1 MLFSRQEMI
10 RRIGLLRSAKLMFD
24 LLAAV
29 LFLWQGWGWLPLL
42 LLGADVAMLWL
53 LYPRLSQKQPVVA
66 VLTTLLL
73 AGLLVLAALYDRPNL
88 APPLLAF
95 TVPLP
100 AAAAVALGSGIAVL
114 AAAGLATVVT
124 VAAAGLAWQLLG
136 EGAWALLT
144 WAGLTIGAIWLQA
157 LALRQ
162 VVTAERR
169 QATPFDATAIIAN
182 GLAVVTVNDA
192 LFDASADALAKLL
205 RRQADSSGASWLVL
219 DLATSLPVTTNEIER
234 LTQAARSMTNCKVV
248 LARVPAAATLQP
260 GAPPALLKRL
270 DHYATV
276 PQAVEVGLRH
286 LGWVHPAT
294 TPEAREARQPIR
306 IPTSVVTEDWWDAG

>member
-10 RRIGLLRSAKLMFD
+10 HRIGLLRSAKLVFD
-24 LLAAV
+24 LLAAA
-29 LFLWQGWGWLPLL
+29 LFLWQEWGWLPLL
-42 LLGADVAMLWL
+42 LLGVDVAMLWL
-53 LYPRLSQKQPVVA
+53 LYPRLSQKQPVAA

-73 AGLLVLAALYDRPNL
+73 TALLALAALYDRPNL

-95 TVPLP
+95 NVPLP
-100 AAAAVALGSGIAVL
+100 AVAAVALGSSIAVL
-114 AAAGLATVVT
+114 AAASLATIVT

-136 EGAWALLT
+136 EGASTLLT
-144 WAGLTIGAIWLQA
+144 WAGLTVGAIWLQA

-169 QATPFDATAIIAN
+169 QASPFDATAIIAS
-182 GLAVVTVNDA
+182 GLVVVTVNDA
-192 LFDASADALAKLL
+192 LFDTPTNALTKLL

-219 DLATSLPVTTNEIER
+219 DLATSMPVTPNEIER
-234 LTQAARSMTNCKVV
+234 LTQAARGITNCKVV
-248 LARVPAAATLQP
+248 LARVPAAATLLP
-260 GAPPALLKRL
+260 GSPPALLKRL